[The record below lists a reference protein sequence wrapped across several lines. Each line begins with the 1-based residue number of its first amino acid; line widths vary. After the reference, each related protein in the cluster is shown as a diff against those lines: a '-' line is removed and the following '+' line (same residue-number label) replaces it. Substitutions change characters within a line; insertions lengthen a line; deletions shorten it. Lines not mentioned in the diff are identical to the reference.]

1 MNTVNEKK
9 KSWKQKILHELKS
22 YWLLVLYMAI
32 FFAVFT
38 TYRRLLLAHYGISY
52 ADYGISVIRA
62 LVLGKVVLVAEAL
75 RLGRRF
81 EEKPLIVPTLYKT
94 FLFTVCV
101 AVFDIAEHL
110 VRGLIGGL
118 GPSGAVH
125 EVMSRFN
132 YEWLSRALVIF
143 FAFIPFF
150 AVREL
155 RRVLGEGAIG
165 IFFRRTSAAK
175 AGSDS
180 TSEDVLTITAAR
192 SPGT

>member
-9 KSWKQKILHELKS
+9 KGWKQKILHELKI

-32 FFAVFT
+32 FFGVFT

-52 ADYGISVIRA
+52 EDYGISVIRA

-94 FLFTVCV
+94 FLFTVCM
-101 AVFDIAEHL
+101 AVFDIAEGL

-118 GPSGAVH
+118 GPMGAVD

-143 FAFIPFF
+143 FAFIPLF

-155 RRVLGEGAIG
+155 RRVLGEGVTD
-165 IFFRRTSAAK
+165 IFFRRRSAAE
-175 AGSDS
+175 AGCDPPLK
-180 TSEDVLTITAAR
+180 TY
-192 SPGT
+192 

>member
-32 FFAVFT
+32 FFGVFT
-38 TYRRLLLAHYGISY
+38 TYRRLLLAHYGINY

-62 LVLGKVVLVAEAL
+62 LVLGKVVLVAETL
-75 RLGRRF
+75 RLGRGF
-81 EEKPLIVPTLYKT
+81 EDKPLIVPTLYKT

-101 AVFDIAEHL
+101 AVFDIAENWI
-110 VRGLIGGL
+110 RGLIGGF
-118 GPSGAVH
+118 GTMVAVDD
-125 EVMSRFN
+125 VMTRFN

-143 FAFIPFF
+143 FSFIPFF

-165 IFFRRTSAAK
+165 IFFRRSSAAE

-180 TSEDVLTITAAR
+180 PLKTF
-192 SPGT
+192 

>member
-1 MNTVNEKK
+1 
-9 KSWKQKILHELKS
+9 
-22 YWLLVLYMAI
+22 MAI
-32 FFAVFT
+32 FFGVFT

-52 ADYGISVIRA
+52 EDYGISVIRA

-75 RLGRRF
+75 RLGRGF

-101 AVFDIAEHL
+101 AVFDIAEGL

-118 GPSGAVH
+118 GPTGAVH

-143 FAFIPFF
+143 FAFIPLF

-155 RRVLGEGAIG
+155 RRVLGEGAID
-165 IFFRRTSAAK
+165 IFFRRSSAAE
-175 AGSDS
+175 AGCDPPLK
-180 TSEDVLTITAAR
+180 TY
-192 SPGT
+192 

>member
-9 KSWKQKILHELKS
+9 KGWKQKVLHELKS
-22 YWLLVLYMAI
+22 YWLLVFYMAI
-32 FFAVFT
+32 FFGVFT

-81 EEKPLIVPTLYKT
+81 DEKPLMVPTLYKT
-94 FLFTVCV
+94 FLFTLCM
-101 AVFDIAEHL
+101 ALFDIAEGL
-110 VRGLIGGL
+110 VRGFIGGL
-118 GPSGAVH
+118 GPTGAVH

-143 FAFIPFF
+143 FAFIPLF

-165 IFFRRTSAAK
+165 IFFRRSSAAE
-175 AGSDS
+175 AGGDQPLK
-180 TSEDVLTITAAR
+180 TF
-192 SPGT
+192 

>member
-9 KSWKQKILHELKS
+9 KDWKRKILHELKS
-22 YWLLVLYMAI
+22 YWLLVLYMSI
-32 FFAVFT
+32 FFGVFT
-38 TYRRLLLAHYGISY
+38 TYRRLLLAHYEISY
-52 ADYGISVIRA
+52 EDYGISIIRA

-94 FLFTVCV
+94 FLFTVCM
-101 AVFDIAEHL
+101 AVFDIAEGL
-110 VRGLIGGL
+110 VRGLIGGS
-118 GPSGAVH
+118 GPLGAVN
-125 EVMSRFN
+125 EVRSRFH

-155 RRVLGEGAIG
+155 RRVLGEVVTD
-165 IFFRRTSAAK
+165 IFFQRRSATK
-175 AGSDS
+175 
-180 TSEDVLTITAAR
+180 
-192 SPGT
+192 

>member
-1 MNTVNEKK
+1 
-9 KSWKQKILHELKS
+9 
-22 YWLLVLYMAI
+22 MAI
-32 FFAVFT
+32 FFGVFT
-38 TYRRLLLAHYGISY
+38 TYRRLLLAHYGVSY
-52 ADYGISVIRA
+52 EDYGISVIRA

-81 EEKPLIVPTLYKT
+81 DDKPLIVPTLYKT

-101 AVFDIAEHL
+101 AVFDIAEAMI
-110 VRGLIGGL
+110 RGLIGGL
-118 GPSGAVH
+118 GPMGAVH

-155 RRVLGEGAIG
+155 RRVLG
-165 IFFRRTSAAK
+165 R
-175 AGSDS
+175 GSDRHFLS
-180 TSEDVLTITAAR
+180 TESAPEAGEPALKT
-192 SPGT
+192 

>member
-9 KSWKQKILHELKS
+9 KGWKQKVLHELKS

-32 FFAVFT
+32 FFGVFT

-81 EEKPLIVPTLYKT
+81 DEKPLMVPTLYKT
-94 FLFTVCV
+94 FLFTVCM
-101 AVFDIAEHL
+101 ALFDIAETL
-110 VRGLIGGL
+110 VRGLMGGL
-118 GPSGAVH
+118 GPMGAVN
-125 EVMSRFN
+125 ELMTRFH
-132 YEWLSRALVIF
+132 YEWVSRTLVIF

-155 RRVLGEGAIG
+155 RRVLGEEAIG
-165 IFFRRTSAAK
+165 IFYRRRSAAETGCDPPLK
-175 AGSDS
+175 TLGQ
-180 TSEDVLTITAAR
+180 
-192 SPGT
+192 

>member
-9 KSWKQKILHELKS
+9 KGWKQKVLHELKS
-22 YWLLVLYMAI
+22 YWLLVFYMAI
-32 FFAVFT
+32 FFGVFT

-62 LVLGKVVLVAEAL
+62 LVLGKVILVAEAL
-75 RLGRRF
+75 RLGRSF

-94 FLFTVCV
+94 FLFTLCM
-101 AVFDIAEHL
+101 ALFDIAEGL

-118 GPSGAVH
+118 GFTGAGH

-143 FAFIPFF
+143 FAFIPLFG
-150 AVREL
+150 VREL
-155 RRVLGEGAIG
+155 RRVLGKGVTD
-165 IFFRRTSAAK
+165 IFFRRRSA
-175 AGSDS
+175 S
-180 TSEDVLTITAAR
+180 
-192 SPGT
+192 GTDYDPALKTY